1 MSLSGD
7 TVTYPKAVQEIKDFL
22 LVHDKLKDSLDAYL
36 PNPTPGSN
44 LEKMKQ
50 FFMSD
55 RLSFAFKKEHIEE
68 LFSIYTDA
76 NAIRIYLGLNSDGS
90 TPEPTIVITACAVS
104 QNGAGDIITAIN
116 KTSTTNSVP
125 AKQYPK
131 SINPK
136 SGYNQT
142 NFDLLGDTL

>member
-104 QNGAGDIITAIN
+104 QNGAGDIITALTKQALRILSRKTISKIN
-116 KTSTTNSVP
+116 KSKV
-125 AKQYPK
+125 
-131 SINPK
+131 
-136 SGYNQT
+136 GYNQT